1 MGSDIFEVGVNF
13 GKMVLIFVM
22 MVQIVP
28 LLVWV
33 ERRGSAFIQ
42 NRFGPNRVGPLG
54 LTQLLAD
61 AVKFI
66 FKEDFLPEKSHRLVF
81 YAAPIMALIPAALA
95 FAAIPLSMPIEIT
108 QFEMLGS
115 IWGPYR
121 FVFQG
126 YEIGIGIVFVLG
138 VSSLAAYSLLMA
150 GWASSNKYS
159 LYGALRASAQTISYE
174 LALGLSLVGIL
185 LLFNTFNFQEIIV
198 LQDKALAFSFF
209 GQEVSLGWLPNWG
222 VFYQPLGAIIFFA
235 AMFAECNRL
244 PFDLPE
250 AEAELVAGYHTE
262 YGGLKMNMFY
272 IGEYGHML
280 VASALMVTF
289 YFGGYSL
296 GPWLTE
302 ETVNGL
308 SQWIVESISPTIV
321 YLMDIPFPE
330 SFAAIFEAS
339 QNKVNILTAFVFHG
353 VFLGKVLIF
362 LWLFVHVR
370 WTLPRFR
377 YDQLMDLGW
386 KTMLPWALANTIL
399 TAIVVL
405 VMRMN

>member
-1 MGSDIFEVGVNF
+1 MGVDLFEITVNLVKMIF
-13 GKMVLIFVM
+13 IFVM
-22 MVQIVP
+22 MVNAVP

-42 NRFGPNRVGPLG
+42 NRYGPNRVGPLG
-54 LTQLLAD
+54 LVQLLAD

-66 FKEDFLPEKSHRLVF
+66 FKEEFVPGKGHRLVF
-81 YAAPIMALIPAALA
+81 YLAPVVALIPGALA
-95 FAAIPLSMPIEIT
+95 FAAIPLSMPIE
-108 QFEMLGS
+108 LGEFS
-115 IWGPYR
+115 QIPLGLFTIDLGETYGPYR
-121 FVFQG
+121 FAFQG

-138 VSSLAAYSLLMA
+138 VSSLAAYALLMA
-150 GWASSNKYS
+150 GWGSANKYS

-185 LLFNTFNFQEIIV
+185 LLFNTFNFKEIVEI
-198 LQDKALAFSFF
+198 QSQALTFSF
-209 GQEVSLGWLPNWG
+209 LGSQMTVPYLPNWG
-222 VFYQPLGAIIFFA
+222 IIYQPVGAIIFFA
-235 AMFAECNRL
+235 AMFAETNRL

-262 YGGLKMNMFY
+262 YGGIKMNMFY

-289 YFGGYSL
+289 YFGGYTL
-296 GPWLTE
+296 YPFFTP
-302 ETVNGL
+302 ETVNQFWSETMGL
-308 SQWIVESISPTIV
+308 TGNPVALLSSLS
-321 YLMDIPFPE
+321 LH
-330 SFAAIFEAS
+330 
-339 QNKVNILTAFVFHG
+339 LVFM
-353 VFLGKVLIF
+353 VKLVIF
-362 LWLFVHVR
+362 LWVFIHVR

-399 TAIVVL
+399 TAVVIL
-405 VMRMN
+405 IMRAAWS